1 LTASGGSVVNVSG
14 ALVAFSGSGGNLVS
28 VTNSLCSGTC
38 PTFNG
43 IPVFL
48 AGGAVSSQVSIGP
61 NAIKN
66 GALGSITKS
75 SPSSTALVVVD
86 GPTSKVTITGN

>member
-1 LTASGGSVVNVSG
+1 MRNA
-14 ALVAFSGSGGNLVS
+14 
-28 VTNSLCSGTC
+28 LCSGAC

-48 AGGAVSSQVSIGP
+48 A
-61 NAIKN
+61 IKN
-66 GALGSITKS
+66 PSLGSVTKS

-86 GPTSKVTITGN
+86 GPTSKVTITAP